1 MSEKAKNMPMKSM
14 WQFCLFQAKG
24 YAIIKYALIC
34 GAIAGAIVTYVN
46 SFLYAQILNTLMLED
61 YTRASM
67 LAAELVVA
75 VMIIQLLSRG
85 SKRIFEHYTEP
96 SEEETKKR
104 TARKAFVMEY
114 EEIEKKETLQN
125 FRRVRQGEN
134 GHGGLNDQLTRI
146 YDYFT
151 SCVEVFCA
159 IIFVIV
165 LLVKSDFSKEN
176 TLVFVTSTIILVL
189 AFAGVLFAGQKISE
203 HMGKLNVEMNLK
215 NEKINALSGYVNTV
229 IASEVWN
236 QDIQLNGI
244 QNYLMHKTAPFIN
257 VGKMF
262 IDMAKKI
269 GRLDRKMSLFLQI
282 LAGIIY
288 SYIVLKAVCGSV
300 STGDVLMYAG
310 AMVTMMS
317 GIQKMLKLHMDINYA
332 DVYLNTYEEFIKHPN
347 MHYDGT
353 LPVEKRDDGRYKL
366 AFHHVYFKYPGTED
380 YIIQDLNIEFTIGE
394 KLALVGQNGAGKTTL
409 IKLLLRLYEPTE
421 GKITLN
427 GIDIGKYDYDEYVSI
442 FSVVF
447 QDYKLYDFPLDE
459 NIAGSENVDE
469 SRVHEVL
476 AQVGMT
482 ERVAKM
488 KDGIHTLLYH
498 ETGDGEALSGGEAQ
512 KVAIARALYKDAP
525 FIILDEPAA
534 ALDPVAEAEIYENFN
549 AMIGDKT
556 SIYISHRMSSCKFCD
571 KIVVL
576 EKGEIAES
584 GTHEQLMAI
593 KGLYSRL
600 YEAQAQ
606 YYQ

>member
-1 MSEKAKNMPMKSM
+1 MNEKAQNMSIKAM
-14 WQFCLFQAKG
+14 WHFCLFQTKG
-24 YAIIKYALIC
+24 YDIIKYALVF
-34 GAIAGAIVTYVN
+34 GAISGAIVTYVN
-46 SFLYAQILNTLMLED
+46 SFLYAQILNTLMQSD
-61 YTRASM
+61 YTKASI
-67 LAAELVVA
+67 LAVELVVA
-75 VMIIQLLSRG
+75 VMIIQLLAKGSR
-85 SKRIFEHYTEP
+85 RIFEHYTEP

-104 TARKAFVMEY
+104 TARKAFTMEY
-114 EEIEKKETLQN
+114 EEIEKQETLQS

-134 GHGGLNDQLTRI
+134 GHGGIEVQLTHI

-151 SCVEVFCA
+151 SCVEVVCA
-159 IIFVIV
+159 VVFVIV
-165 LLVKSDFSKEN
+165 LLMQSDFTKEN
-176 TLVFVTSTIILVL
+176 IVVFAVSTFGLAL
-189 AFAGVLFAGQKISE
+189 AFAGVLFADRKISE
-203 HMGKLNVEMNLK
+203 RMGQLNVEMNLK
-215 NEKINALSGYVNTV
+215 NEKNNALSNYILAIIT
-229 IASEVWN
+229 SEKWN

-244 QNYLMHKTAPFIN
+244 QNYLIHKTKAFTN

-262 IDMAKKI
+262 VEMAVKF
-269 GRLDRKMSLFLQI
+269 GRLEGMMSFFLQI
-282 LAGIIY
+282 LAGMIY
-288 SYIVLKAVCGSV
+288 GYIVLKAVCGSV
-300 STGDVLMYAG
+300 SVGDVLMYAG

-317 GIQKMLKLHMDINYA
+317 GIQKMLKVHMDINYS
-332 DVYLNTYEEFIKHPN
+332 DIYLKTYEEFINRPN

-353 LPVEKRDDGRYKL
+353 LPIEKRDDGRYQL
-366 AFHHVYFKYPGTED
+366 AFHHVFFKYPGTED
-380 YIIQDLNIEFTIGE
+380 YIIQDLNMEFIIGE

-421 GKITLN
+421 GRITLN

-469 SRVHEVL
+469 ERVHAVL

-482 ERVAKM
+482 KRVAKM
-488 KDGIHTLLYH
+488 KDGIHTLLNH
-498 ETGDGEALSGGEAQ
+498 ETGDGEALCGGEAQ

-549 AMIGDKT
+549 TMVGDKT
-556 SIYISHRMSSCKFCD
+556 AIYISHRMSSCKFCD

-584 GTHEQLMAI
+584 GTHEQLMAM
-593 KGLYSRL
+593 KGLYSKL
-600 YEAQAQ
+600 YDAQAQ
-606 YYQ
+606 YYA

>member
-1 MSEKAKNMPMKSM
+1 MNEKAQSMSIKAM
-14 WQFCLFQAKG
+14 WQFCRFQTKG
-24 YAIIKYALIC
+24 YAIIKYALIF
-34 GAIAGAIVTYVN
+34 GAISGAIVTYVN
-46 SFLYAQILNTLMLED
+46 SFLYAQILNTVMNAE
-61 YTRASM
+61 YTKASL
-67 LAAELVVA
+67 LAVELVVA
-75 VMIIQLLSRG
+75 VMIIQLIAKGSR
-85 SKRIFEHYTEP
+85 RIFEHYTEP

-104 TARKAFVMEY
+104 TARKAFIMEY
-114 EEIEKKETLQN
+114 EEIEKKETLQS

-134 GHGGLNDQLTRI
+134 GHGGLQNQLNQI

-151 SCVEVFCA
+151 SCVAVICA
-159 IIFVIV
+159 VIFVIV

-176 TLVFVTSTIILVL
+176 ILVFVVSTLVLIL
-189 AFAGVLFAGQKISE
+189 AFAGVLYAGNKISE

-215 NEKINALSGYVNTV
+215 NEKINALSSYVLTT
-229 IASEVWN
+229 IAKEQYN
-236 QDIQLNGI
+236 KDIQLNGI
-244 QNYLMHKTAPFIN
+244 QKYLVHKTDA
-257 VGKMF
+257 F
-262 IDMAKKI
+262 IDTGKLYIGMA
-269 GRLDRKMSLFLQI
+269 RKFGQLEGMMAFFLQL

-300 STGDVLMYAG
+300 SAGDVLMYAG

-317 GIQKMLKLHMDINYA
+317 SIQKMLKLHMDINYS
-332 DVYLNTYEEFIKHPN
+332 DVYLKTYEEFINRPN

-353 LPVEKRDDGRYKL
+353 LPIEKRDDGRYQL
-366 AFHHVYFKYPGTED
+366 AFHHVSFKYPGTED
-380 YIIQDLNIEFTIGE
+380 YIIRDLNLEFTIGE

-427 GIDIGKYDYDEYVSI
+427 SIDIGKYDYDEYVSI

-459 NIAGSENVDE
+459 NIVGSEDVDE
-469 SRVHEVL
+469 ARVHEVL

-549 AMIGDKT
+549 TMVGDKT

-584 GTHEQLMAI
+584 GTHEQLMAME
-593 KGLYSRL
+593 GLYCKL